1 MLFKI
6 LTILP
11 LYYLVLASNL
21 STPPTFIDPVNI
33 PISISGSFGEL
44 RTSNFHSGIDIK
56 TYGKTGY
63 DIFAIAD
70 GYISRIFVSSVG
82 YGKALYITHD
92 NGYTSVYAH
101 LDGFGIQIEEYIRE
115 KQYENKSFYVNV
127 FPDSELIKV
136 KQGDVIG
143 YSGNSGSSMGPHLHF
158 EVRETS
164 TQEPINPMLF
174 NFSITDTIEPIFH
187 NIYVYQFGIGSSFS
201 RTVYP
206 MIKQSIK
213 YTLKNTDTIVTYGT
227 IGLAAHVTDRI
238 NGSNNFCGIN
248 QLKIEVNNKV
258 TYMLNLSKISFSEVK
273 YVKSHSDYW
282 LVKNQNRRIHKC
294 FVNSGNRFSNYS
306 NLINDGYLEIIQD
319 SIYNITITSCD
330 SYKNSSQ
337 TSFVIKGDHKA
348 KAHIPE
354 NRSLQQWNPNITNV
368 YNDEFVRITAPKNA
382 IYDTLFFNYSVL
394 NQTKDI
400 LTKRYLIGDENT
412 ALHQNINVKIKNIQI
427 PQSLVEKLVTV
438 EVSGKTMSVLD
449 TKPKYNGIYI
459 ETNISTFGTIA
470 ITCDTIPPKIT
481 QINVHD
487 GSNVT
492 TLKSIKLKIT
502 DDLSGINNY
511 DGYINDKWILFE
523 YDAKNNTLV
532 YNIDKQLPTGANLEL
547 RIEISDKVGN
557 KATKY
562 IQLVKSI

>member
-11 LYYLVLASNL
+11 LYYLVLTSNI
-21 STPPTFIDPVNI
+21 SSPPTFIDPLNI

-63 DIFAIAD
+63 DVFAIAD
-70 GYISRIFVSSVG
+70 GFISRIFVSSVG
-82 YGKALYITHD
+82 YGKALYISHD

-101 LDGFGIQIEEYIRE
+101 LDGFGIQIEEYIRA
-115 KQYENKSFYVNV
+115 KQYESKSYYVNI
-127 FPDSELIKV
+127 FPDSELMRI

-164 TQEPINPMLF
+164 TQETINPMLF
-174 NFSITDTIEPIFH
+174 NFNILDTIEPIFH
-187 NIYVYQFGIGSSFS
+187 NLYLYQFGTGSSFNRS
-201 RTVYP
+201 AYSMV
-206 MIKQSIK
+206 KQSK
-213 YTLKNTDTIVTYGT
+213 EYRLKDIDTIVTYGT

-238 NGSNNFCGIN
+238 NGSNNVCGIN
-248 QLKIEVNNKV
+248 QLKVEVNNKI

-273 YVKSHSDYW
+273 YIQSHSDYW

-306 NLINDGYLEIIQD
+306 NLINNGYLNIAHD
-319 SIYNITITSCD
+319 SIYNVTITSYD
-330 SYKNSSQ
+330 GYKNSSQ
-337 TSFVIKGDHKA
+337 MSFVIKGDHKA
-348 KAHIPE
+348 KKYFPKMSHI
-354 NRSLQQWNPNITNV
+354 QQWSPNITNV
-368 YNDEFVRITAPKNA
+368 YNDEFVTITASKNA
-382 IYDTLFFNYSVL
+382 LYDTLYFNYSIL

-400 LTKRYLIGDENT
+400 LTKRYLIGDSNT
-412 ALHQNINVKIKNIQI
+412 ALHQNINVKIKNIKI
-427 PQSLVEKLVTV
+427 PENLIKKLVTV
-438 EVSGKTMSVLD
+438 EVSEKTMSVLD
-449 TKPKYNGIYI
+449 TKPKYNGIDV

-470 ITCDTIPPKIT
+470 FTCDTTPPKIIP
-481 QINVHD
+481 INIHNGID
-487 GSNVT
+487 ITS
-492 TLKSIKLKIT
+492 LKSIKFKIT

-523 YDAKNNTLV
+523 YDAKNNLLV
-532 YNIDKQLPTGANLEL
+532 YNIDKQMPTGSDLEL
-547 RIEISDKVGN
+547 RIEITDKVGN

-562 IQLVKSI
+562 IQLAKPV